1 MNARRLALVIAL
13 ATFAN
18 AASAQ
23 TPADSLR
30 LPALRAAATATDPRA
45 AQMELLA
52 AQSALRLRN
61 INSDLMPSLSVDGLA
76 QYQSDV
82 SRIGITVPG
91 INIPT
96 PTKDTYDAKLSAQQR
111 IYDPT
116 ISPRRAVER
125 AQVAE
130 SQARV
135 RTALYTLLDLVNSA
149 FYTALRSQT
158 QIAET
163 ETSLADL
170 EAQLVVADARVKEN
184 SALPSE
190 SNILRAELL
199 KRRQTVAEQQASRR
213 TAIAVLSDL
222 TGKSI
227 DPNSPLAPPDLASE
241 TIEAK
246 KAVAS
251 LRARPEYEQFARSRE
266 VLQQTERAQSAQDL
280 PRLSAFGKVGYGR
293 PGLNALSNTFDSYW
307 LGGLQLRWTPWTWGT
322 TARDRQITALQR
334 QIVTTEERAFTAQ
347 LDRAIEQDVATIDRL
362 ESTLSEDDQII
373 ALREN
378 ILSET
383 RLRFAEAVITSADY
397 VDRETDVLSARISR
411 ALHRVE
417 LSQARAH
424 LLTTLG
430 VEVR

>member
-1 MNARRLALVIAL
+1 
-13 ATFAN
+13 
-18 AASAQ
+18 
-23 TPADSLR
+23 
-30 LPALRAAATATDPRA
+30 
-45 AQMELLA
+45 
-52 AQSALRLRN
+52 
-61 INSDLMPSLSVDGLA
+61 
-76 QYQSDV
+76 
-82 SRIGITVPG
+82 
-91 INIPT
+91 
-96 PTKDTYDAKLSAQQR
+96 
-111 IYDPT
+111 
-116 ISPRRAVER
+116 
-125 AQVAE
+125 
-130 SQARV
+130 
-135 RTALYTLLDLVNSA
+135 
-149 FYTALRSQT
+149 
-158 QIAET
+158 
-163 ETSLADL
+163 
-170 EAQLVVADARVKEN
+170 
-184 SALPSE
+184 
-190 SNILRAELL
+190 
-199 KRRQTVAEQQASRR
+199 
-213 TAIAVLSDL
+213 VLSDL

-241 TIEAK
+241 TIEAR
-246 KAVAS
+246 KAIAS

-307 LGGLQLRWTPWTWGT
+307 LGGLQLQWTPWTWGT

>member
-18 AASAQ
+18 AANAQ
-23 TPADSLR
+23 TSADSLR
-30 LPALRAAATATDPRA
+30 LPALHAAATATDPRA

-96 PTKDTYDAKLSAQQR
+96 PAKDTYDAKLSAQQR

-163 ETSLADL
+163 ETSIADL

-190 SNILRAELL
+190 ANILRAELL
-199 KRRQTVAEQQASRR
+199 KRRQAVAEQQASRR
-213 TAIAVLSDL
+213 AAIAVLSDL
-222 TGKSI
+222 TGKPI
-227 DPNSPLAPPDLASE
+227 DLNSPLAPPDLASE
-241 TIEAK
+241 TIEARK
-246 KAVAS
+246 TVAS

-280 PRLSAFGKVGYGR
+280 PRLSAFGRLGYGR

-307 LGGLQLRWTPWTWGT
+307 LGGLQVQWTPWTWGT

-347 LDRAIEQDVATIDRL
+347 IDRAIEQDVATIDRL
-362 ESTLSEDDQII
+362 ESTLAEDDQII

-383 RLRFAEAVITSADY
+383 RARFAEAVITSADY